1 MRKYL
6 LILLLSGVFANAQ
19 SKVTFSY
26 DAAGNQ
32 ISRILCI
39 NCAGKTVEEVKEIEA
54 IVESDLEKFSEEDL
68 FSYYPNPVKE
78 ELYLQWQLSQENYV
92 TSVSVYSM
100 AGQVL
105 RKYSGSSRTNSLN
118 LPFQEYPSGVYIV
131 LVTYKNGDDK
141 SIKIIKQ

>member
-68 FSYYPNPVKE
+68 FS
-78 ELYLQWQLSQENYV
+78 
-92 TSVSVYSM
+92 
-100 AGQVL
+100 
-105 RKYSGSSRTNSLN
+105 
-118 LPFQEYPSGVYIV
+118 
-131 LVTYKNGDDK
+131 
-141 SIKIIKQ
+141 